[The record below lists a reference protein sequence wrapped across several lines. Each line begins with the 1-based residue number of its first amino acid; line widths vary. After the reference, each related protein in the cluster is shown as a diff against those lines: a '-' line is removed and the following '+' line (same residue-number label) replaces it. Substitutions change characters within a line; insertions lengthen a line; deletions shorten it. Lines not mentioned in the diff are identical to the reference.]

1 MIDADYKHT
10 DRVFKC
16 FRIKNLSEYHDLYVL
31 SDIHYFVNWFM

>member
-1 MIDADYKHT
+1 MKDMIDADYKHT

-31 SDIHYFVNWFM
+31 SDTLFC